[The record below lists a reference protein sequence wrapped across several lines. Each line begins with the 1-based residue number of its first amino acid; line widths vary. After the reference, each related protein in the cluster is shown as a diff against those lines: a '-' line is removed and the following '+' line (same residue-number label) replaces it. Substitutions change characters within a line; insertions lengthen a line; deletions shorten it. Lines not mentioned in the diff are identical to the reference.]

1 MSDIRVNSVNT
12 FNTSSVGQTGGSGTT
27 PSNVSNPMSE
37 MVQNGA
43 VKDVEIGE
51 KNKRKRELQI
61 LAKQFMDEIKANNP
75 IPDCRGAM
83 RDWGV
88 TLREQAA
95 KSKNNIR
102 EAQNAVDEL
111 LTNLENLPEEEYNKY
126 FESVFGMEPDEY
138 RMESEQNPD
147 FKIKSPSIK
156 VIRAVTSDI
165 VNKQNNTEKQIR
177 QKQKAIIQQRGEENK
192 TTKQGLQDAKDNQ
205 GYLRQCCS
213 WFIEHCTGAT
223 SQKDVLEALGQ
234 DEKDIEE
241 LQKIAESGDDVAFN
255 EKYLQMTGVD
265 FRIENFE
272 KMKEIQTEYL
282 KAMEVYSLEER
293 VSSLCDL
300 TEEIERNENKAN
312 KWQMNEE
319 DRYSIDFNTTDE
331 AGFEKLWPYSPL
343 ENALLSYF
351 SGDKDACRE
360 YIDKYKFPD
369 NMPLKER
376 YEYIKNEFM
385 ATLDRDIT
393 KTTKIMQEKS
403 KEIPYAVNKNKVEEL
418 RSKYEQ
424 SIKDAYGNNIAK
436 DTLNDY
442 ISNVENTYLASK
454 VGVLL
459 AAYALAGP
467 LAAPLGVTATC
478 LEPFAVGGLITA
490 YEGLELG
497 TNKDGFTFDDAMD
510 AMHEGIK
517 FGLYDAVW
525 AGASTFANASNPLK
539 SKIIELLTK
548 KGISP
553 EIASKIAAMSIET
566 PTMFAGD
573 HTVAGIMG
581 DDIDSWKDLLICLGC
596 AGIDAGFLNDTS
608 LNYALWDHV
617 DLSAPLKTSRQRKS
631 SQPIYLATRDWIQQQ
646 PSSDDK
652 K

>member
-37 MVQNGA
+37 MVQNHSDQR
-43 VKDVEIGE
+43 VPVEE
-51 KNKRKRELQI
+51 KAKRKKELQT
-61 LAKQFMDEIKANNP
+61 LTKQIMDETRAKNP
-75 IPDCRGAM
+75 IPDYTYAT
-83 RDWGV
+83 RDERV
-88 TLREQAA
+88 NLKETAE
-95 KSKNNIR
+95 KSTKNIN

-111 LTNLENLPEEEYNKY
+111 LTNLENLPEEDYNKY
-126 FESVFGMEPDEY
+126 FQSAFGMEPDEY
-138 RMESEQNPD
+138 RMELAQNPD

-156 VIRAVTSDI
+156 VIRAVTSDV
-165 VNKQNNTEKQIR
+165 VNKQNNTEEQIR

-205 GYLRQCCS
+205 GYLRQGCS

-223 SQKDVLEALGQ
+223 SQKDVLEVLGQ

-272 KMKEIQTEYL
+272 KMKEA
-282 KAMEVYSLEER
+282 KKKSLLASDTKKI
-293 VSSLCDL
+293 VDL
-300 TEEIERNENKAN
+300 TEMLIQQEKAMDDYEILSHNYSLNYYNESENSNK
-312 KWQMNEE
+312 
-319 DRYSIDFNTTDE
+319 SHC
-331 AGFEKLWPYSPL
+331 PSPL
-343 ENALLSYF
+343 ETAMFEYFGGKKNAQSA
-351 SGDKDACRE
+351 SKATQVA
-360 YIDKYKFPD
+360 IDNAIKTLGLENADPKTKYETLKKNWIDIVEDRKKIFPDYNNEKKYK
-369 NMPLKER
+369 
-376 YEYIKNEFM
+376 
-385 ATLDRDIT
+385 
-393 KTTKIMQEKS
+393 QE
-403 KEIPYAVNKNKVEEL
+403 
-418 RSKYEQ
+418 YEQ

-553 EIASKIAAMSIET
+553 EIASKIATMSIET

-617 DLSAPLKTSRQRKS
+617 DLSEPLKTSRKRKS

-646 PSSDDK
+646 PSSDNK